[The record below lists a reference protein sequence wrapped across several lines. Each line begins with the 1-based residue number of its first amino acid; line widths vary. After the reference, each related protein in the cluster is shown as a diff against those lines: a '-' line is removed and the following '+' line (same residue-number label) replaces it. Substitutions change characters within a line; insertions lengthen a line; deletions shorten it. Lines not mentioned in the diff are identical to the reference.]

1 MAEFDKSMEYV
12 SQTQTLIGT
21 QKKRLVDQE
30 TGEVIEVD
38 QITKRTLGQKA
49 FWKVYLMDYLQILGG
64 FEYKQLDVMIYILE
78 NTQPSTN
85 TFIGTYRSIVDKTGI
100 SLDTVRRTMVYLQDR
115 KFLKKVQNGVYQVS
129 ANVLMKGSDHKKQ
142 MLLSYYDDEAA
153 ATTTEEE

>member
-38 QITKRTLGQKA
+38 QITKRALGQKA